1 VGVVYQVYPRSFQ
14 DSNGDGVG
22 EIDRRTCRRA
32 VEQRFTVGRMADE
45 YLALYR
51 RVLGNP

>member
-1 VGVVYQVYPRSFQ
+1 VGVVDQVYPRSFQ

-22 EIDRRTCRRA
+22 EIDRRACRRA
-32 VEQRFTVGRMADE
+32 VEQRFTVGWMADE
-45 YLALYR
+45 YLAPYR